1 MSSAFTLELLTALEE
16 AYAKGIL
23 TVKYQD
29 KLITYVSGKEMLARI
44 QYMRRCLGL
53 KAKTGRLFASHDKGL
68 C

>member
-23 TVKYQD
+23 TIKYQD
-29 KLITYVSGKEMLARI
+29 KLITYVSGDEMLKRI
-44 QYMRRCLGL
+44 QHIRQCLNL
-53 KAKTGRLFASHDKGL
+53 KPKGGRLFASHSKGT

>member
-1 MSSAFTLELLTALEE
+1 MSTTFTTELLAALEE

-44 QYMRRCLGL
+44 EYMRRCLGL
-53 KAKTGRLFASHDKGL
+53 KPKGGRLLAEHSKGL